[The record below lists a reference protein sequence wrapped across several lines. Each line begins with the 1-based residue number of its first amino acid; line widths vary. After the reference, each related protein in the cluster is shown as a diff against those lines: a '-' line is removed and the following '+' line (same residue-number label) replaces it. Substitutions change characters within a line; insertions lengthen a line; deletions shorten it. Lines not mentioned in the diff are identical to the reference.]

1 MLLLSNNS
9 LAKSAIEEHQFFF
22 LGVTVFQQLRLL
34 RLFFKTDRI
43 NVVEGQPSVAVLRR
57 SFDD

>member
-9 LAKSAIEEHQFFF
+9 LAKSAIEEHQFLF

-43 NVVEGQPSVAVLRR
+43 NVVEGQPNVAVLRR